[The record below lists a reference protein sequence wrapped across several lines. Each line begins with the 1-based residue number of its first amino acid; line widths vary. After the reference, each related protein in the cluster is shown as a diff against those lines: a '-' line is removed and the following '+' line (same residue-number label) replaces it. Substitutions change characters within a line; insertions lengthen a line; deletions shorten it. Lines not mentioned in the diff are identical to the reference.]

1 MNRLQADPSRQDG
14 VALMMALVFLIV
26 ITLIALSSMRG
37 STLELKMA
45 GNEQMRVQAVQSAQT
60 AIDKVSNIENFPVF
74 KVGYTICF
82 NKTEPHDADKGKVC
96 DKQGDTLDDPE
107 YANNGVEIRLLADG
121 AFTCRACQTSAN
133 KFNAAQFSML
143 SDYQNDTMG
152 GRARI
157 EQGMLLMVPT
167 GN

>member
-1 MNRLQADPSRQDG
+1 MRMRLAHPGRQNG

-26 ITLIALSSMRG
+26 ITLIALGSMRG
-37 STLELKMA
+37 STMQLKMA

-60 AIDKVSNIENFPVF
+60 AIDQVTSIDSFPVV
-74 KVGYTICF
+74 KVGYTICY
-82 NKTEPHDADKGKVC
+82 NKTEPHDAADGGVC
-96 DKQGDTLDDPE
+96 DKQGDLLSDPQ
-107 YANNGVEIRLLADG
+107 YANNAVEIRLLANG

-143 SDYQNDTMG
+143 SDYQNDAMG
-152 GRARI
+152 GRAQI
-157 EQGMLLMVPT
+157 DQGMLLMVPT